1 MQRKHYFQTLI
12 IVYIFCSK
20 FNDKCVELLKSDK
33 EEPFQKLNSL
43 SASLMTFNF
52 ICIQTASL
60 LGLAAAIILKLGP
73 CPEYNVSVVFV
84 NLYVLYVCD
93 YYFKLKEFKYGRV
106 QVFRM
111 SFKDNSQDQ

>member
-1 MQRKHYFQTLI
+1 LQRKHYFQTLI
-12 IVYIFCSK
+12 IFYIFCSK

-33 EEPFQKLNSL
+33 EEPSPKLNSL

-60 LGLAAAIILKLGP
+60 LGLAAAIVLKLGP
-73 CPEYNVSVVFV
+73 CPQYNVSIVFV

-93 YYFKLKEFKYGRV
+93 YDFRLKEFKYGRV
-106 QVFRM
+106 QVFRIY
-111 SFKDNSQDQ
+111 FKDNSQNQ